1 MKFKPFIFG
10 SNKVAFNSV
19 YSLEEA
25 TQRLRSNIEASSWD
39 SWDKTAV
46 VGKIKD
52 NKVRLI
58 WHRKYIR
65 NSFQPF
71 FTGYLKVK
79 NGTTLLEGKFS
90 LHWFI
95 KIFLAIWFGGLFAG
109 GFLALYAGITDGRL
123 KQLSPFF
130 ISGIEIGL
138 AGLAIVLFGNWI
150 ARDSV
155 KKISEV
161 IEASFKENT

>member
-1 MKFKPFIFG
+1 MKLNPFIFG
-10 SNKVAFNSV
+10 SKKVVFNSI
-19 YSLEEA
+19 YSPEEA
-25 TQRLRSNIEASSWD
+25 VQRLRGNIEASLWD

-71 FTGYLKVK
+71 FTGYLRVK
-79 NGTTLLEGKFS
+79 NGTTILEGKFS
-90 LHWFI
+90 LHWII
-95 KIFLAIWFGGLFAG
+95 KIFLVIWFGGIFAA
-109 GFLALYAGITDGRL
+109 GFLALYAGITEGRL
-123 KQLSPFF
+123 RQLSPFF
-130 ISGIEIGL
+130 ISVIGIGL
-138 AGLAIVLFGNWI
+138 AGVAIVFFGNWI

-155 KKISEV
+155 DKISEV
-161 IEASFKENT
+161 IEASFK